1 MGKTRTLYLPIL
13 LLAGCA
19 QFPDLQTAF
28 KSLDPVGMP
37 DSAAPAEGQF
47 HFGWI
52 LSGDRNIAPLQ
63 VFDNGRKVWLQFGP
77 GSPMPALF
85 ARSLKQALQ
94 QGIAGDRLLTPR
106 RQGDF
111 LVIDEVPALLV
122 IRGGHLQALARR
134 GDKGAPTTGAD
145 EAPGHNDTDH
155 PVAQGAPLP
164 PPMPA
169 SAPLPLTAPASPP
182 PKPPQ
187 QPPVSSLASPPMS
200 LSASALSVEVMPVA
214 PPVANLKPAT
224 QLPLAPAF
232 VVGRSDGTLRQA
244 LVRWAAQAG
253 WDFGPEHWMV
263 DVDIPITGAASFDVP
278 FVEAVQAL
286 VGSTELAVKPLQP
299 CFYSNRVL
307 RIVPYAQACDR
318 TRAAAGRS

>member
-1 MGKTRTLYLPIL
+1 MGKTRTLYLPML

-28 KSLDPVGMP
+28 KSLEPTGMP
-37 DSAAPAEGQF
+37 EGSTPAEGQF
-47 HFGWI
+47 HFDWA

-63 VFDNGRKVWLQFGP
+63 VFDDGRKVWLQFGP
-77 GSPMPALF
+77 GSPVPALF

-94 QGIAGDRLLTPR
+94 RGIAGDRLLTPR

-111 LVIDEVPALLV
+111 LVIDELPALLV

-134 GDKGAPTTGAD
+134 GGEDVSVADAD
-145 EAPGHNDTDH
+145 EAPGHNDTGH
-155 PVAQGAPLP
+155 PVAHGAPLP
-164 PPMPA
+164 PPIPVPP
-169 SAPLPLTAPASPP
+169 PLPLASPP
-182 PKPPQ
+182 PKSPQ
-187 QPPVSSLASPPMS
+187 QPPVSSLATQAMS
-200 LSASALSVEVMPVA
+200 LPASALSVEVMPVA
-214 PPVANLKPAT
+214 PSGTDLGPAS
-224 QLPLAPAF
+224 LPPLASAF

-263 DVDIPITGAASFDVP
+263 DVDIPITGAASFEVP

-318 TRAAAGRS
+318 TRAAVGQS